1 MAAMTNTLLW
11 TNEPDAYLRALKE
24 AGHAARLQLG
34 TLRMDQAPSPE
45 QLAQTEVML
54 AMNVPPGTLAKMPK
68 LRWIQALTVGIDNW
82 LARADLRESIALTCA
97 RGSHRVAMPENILGA
112 LFHLTKPYAQATI
125 DQKDH
130 RWVRH
135 VSAPLAGKTLGILGL
150 GTIGQELAKKAAALE
165 LRVIGTKRSPA
176 AMANVERVYGPDEID
191 AVLGQSDFVLL
202 LLPLTPQT
210 DSLMNAERLKKMR
223 PTAYLLNFGRG
234 ALVADDDLVAAVKAK
249 TIAGAVLDVYRTE
262 PLPAGHPFWGTA
274 GITVMP
280 HVGGLAA
287 GRDEIVAGIFAD
299 NVRRFLNDEPLN
311 ALVERARG
319 Y

>member
-1 MAAMTNTLLW
+1 MLQTLVW
-11 TNEPDAYLRALKE
+11 TNDPDAYLRALKD
-24 AGHAARLQLG
+24 AGLTDRLAVQV
-34 TLRMDQAPSPE
+34 LRADQAPSPN
-45 QLAQTEVML
+45 QLAQTELML
-54 AMNVPPGTLAKMPK
+54 AWNAPPGTLAKMPK

-82 LARADLRESIALTCA
+82 LARADLREEIALTCA

-112 LFHLTKPYAQATI
+112 LFHLTKPYAQATL

-210 DSLMNAERLKKMR
+210 DSLMNTARLKKMK

-234 ALVADDDLVAAVKAK
+234 ALIADEDLVAAVKAK

-262 PLPAGHPFWGTA
+262 PLPADHPFWGTQ

-299 NVRRFLNDEPLN
+299 NVRRYLNDEPLN